1 MKHEDQLLDLIKT
14 KFPRQNFR
22 IEQLYGESEDFRNL
36 CRDYLTCLNTMNRF
50 RESVEQGG
58 KTVKEYENILTEL
71 EKELYD
77 FLFP

>member
-1 MKHEDQLLDLIKT
+1 MKHDEHLLDLIKN

-22 IEQLYGESEDFRNL
+22 IEKLYEESEDFRNL
-36 CRDYLTCLNTMNRF
+36 CKDYLTCVQTMGKY
-50 RESVEQGG
+50 RESIEKEGR
-58 KTVKEYENILTEL
+58 TVKEYEDILSEL